1 MDKGNVLPN
10 RLSRKFPEKNAS
22 VVPNFRD
29 GYACAMD
36 APHSL
41 PILELSY
48 ENIAREIAANDER
61 ETRTFYSPRP
71 ISRCSIV

>member
-10 RLSRKFPEKNAS
+10 RLSRKFPKKNSS

-29 GYACAMD
+29 GYACGMD

-48 ENIAREIAANDER
+48 EYIAREIAANDER
-61 ETRTFYSPRP
+61 SNTK
-71 ISRCSIV
+71 

>member
-29 GYACAMD
+29 GHACGMD

-48 ENIAREIAANDER
+48 IAREKAANDER
-61 ETRTFYSPRP
+61 EDM
-71 ISRCSIV
+71 